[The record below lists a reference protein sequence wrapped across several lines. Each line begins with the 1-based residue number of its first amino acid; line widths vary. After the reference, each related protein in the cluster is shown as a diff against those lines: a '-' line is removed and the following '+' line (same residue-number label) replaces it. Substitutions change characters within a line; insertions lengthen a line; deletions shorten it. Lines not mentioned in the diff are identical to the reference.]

1 MPQIHHIYIQSTGT
15 NAVVNIQTKWY
26 ASIPYLARPPA
37 NDYPDHL
44 LSSRRES
51 QAQQQLPRNSI
62 ETAQPIPPPSKTPTS
77 SPKDSWDIASSM
89 LGEIVDSSEAR
100 LAKERQAA
108 LERNWTRAD
117 LEKQMQRRWRLG
129 DVYAPHDLSGAE
141 AAKWKKLRRKV
152 QPRWD
157 VLDQLGINPIHH
169 YKVRSKKPL
178 SS

>member
-1 MPQIHHIYIQSTGT
+1 VTATPTHPQS
-15 NAVVNIQTKWY
+15 
-26 ASIPYLARPPA
+26 
-37 NDYPDHL
+37 
-44 LSSRRES
+44 E
-51 QAQQQLPRNSI
+51 
-62 ETAQPIPPPSKTPTS
+62 TPTS
-77 SPKDSWDIASSM
+77 PPKDSWEIAIEAAEG
-89 LGEIVDSSEAR
+89 LVDSSEAR

-169 YKVRSKKPL
+169 YKVRTKEPRSG
-178 SS
+178 